1 MPGMASLFFP
11 PKEGEK
17 GHTDMNEDISQGRIK
32 RFRITEATL
41 ERRLIVGYVKQAFW
55 RTSFPEGYSVALD
68 DSLMANKGDVIYT
81 YLDSEHP
88 YDFIPLPSM
97 DQLILNLP
105 TREAVLRQLGVESPE
120 EIAPEAEEAFWDNYP
135 FQFAEA
141 ADGVTLTW
149 E

>member
-1 MPGMASLFFP
+1 MS
-11 PKEGEK
+11 
-17 GHTDMNEDISQGRIK
+17 EDIIQGRIK

-41 ERRLIVGYVKQAFW
+41 ERHLIISYVKQGFW

-88 YDFIPLPSM
+88 YDFIPLPSI
-97 DQLILNLP
+97 DQLIVNLP
-105 TREAVLRQLGVESPE
+105 TREAVLLTLGVKSPE
-120 EIAPEAEEAFWDNYP
+120 EIAPGAEEAFWDSYP
-135 FQFAEA
+135 FEFADM
-141 ADGVTLTW
+141 ADGVKLTW